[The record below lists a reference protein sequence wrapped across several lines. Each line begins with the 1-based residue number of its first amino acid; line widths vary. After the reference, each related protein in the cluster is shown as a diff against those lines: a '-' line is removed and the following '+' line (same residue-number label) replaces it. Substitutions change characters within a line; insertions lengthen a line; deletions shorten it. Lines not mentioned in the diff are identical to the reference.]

1 MPDFIREARS
11 AADFV
16 ASKGEQVVGV
26 PFEIFLA
33 WIRDAWPPGAHFALC
48 GPTGEGKTTFAV
60 SILKQRKWVM
70 ALDPKGEDDTLSASG
85 FILVTSLPLP
95 RKIRNDIAEGKP
107 ARIILGGPATTDAED
122 KALWQ
127 LMRDGIKMVR
137 QQGGW
142 TIYADEFQVLADLRM
157 FNLGKPIEQLQISAR
172 SKGTSVVTSFQAP
185 AWVPK
190 SSTRQAKF
198 VAMWPTRDVNMIK
211 AVAESMG
218 RPWRLLE
225 EAVHTLEQFFVL
237 VIPGSI
243 HVPMV
248 LVHPPKVN

>member
-1 MPDFIREARS
+1 MPNLLRS
-11 AADFV
+11 AETVIKPVTDL
-16 ASKGEQVVGV
+16 GESVVGV

-70 ALDPKGEDDTLSASG
+70 ALDPKGEDETLSASG
-85 FILVTSLPLP
+85 FVRVVSLPLP
-95 RKIRNDIAEGKP
+95 RRIRNDIAEGKP

-122 KALWQ
+122 QALWN

-157 FNLGKPIEQLQISAR
+157 FNLGKRIEQLQISAR

-225 EAVHTLEQFFVL
+225 EAVHALEQYYVL
-237 VIPGSI
+237 VIPSNI

-248 LVHPPKVN
+248 LAHPPKVN